1 MIHKIKVDSEM
12 YAKVK
17 SRKRMFEIRPTDDR
31 HYGVGDTLHYC
42 EVNENGEFTGRELKK
57 GVIYVFEK
65 VEGLKDGYVLL
76 AVLMK
81 KGRSYVNRGL
91 KDIE

>member
-1 MIHKIKVDSEM
+1 MIHKIKVRSDM
-12 YAKVK
+12 YNKVK

-31 HYGVGDTLHYC
+31 NYRVGDTLHYC
-42 EVNENGEFTGRELKK
+42 EVNENGEYTGRELKK
-57 GVIYVFEK
+57 GVLYIFEQ

-76 AVLMK
+76 AVALK
-81 KGRSYVNRGL
+81 KGRHYVSREP